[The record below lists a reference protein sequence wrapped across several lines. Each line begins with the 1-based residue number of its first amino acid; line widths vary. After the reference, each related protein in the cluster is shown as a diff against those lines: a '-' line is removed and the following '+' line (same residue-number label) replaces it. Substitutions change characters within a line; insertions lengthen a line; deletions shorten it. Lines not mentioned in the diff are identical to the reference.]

1 MTLLRVETMETLRL
15 TLVCAACVV
24 ALACGQPT
32 DGPTQAVCPPPSDAL
47 LTYDNFGKAFLKK
60 YCVQCHAAT
69 VSGQARNMAP
79 VGTDFDTLEG
89 VKAKIPNIDAWAAA
103 GPAFTNRLMPPKGEY
118 AKPTDEERLKLG
130 EWLACGAR

>member
-1 MTLLRVETMETLRL
+1 MRAWSAV
-15 TLVCAACVV
+15 VACVV
-24 ALACGQPT
+24 SISGCGGPS
-32 DGPTQAVCPPPSDAL
+32 DGPTQSVCPPPSDSL
-47 LTYDNFGKAFLKK
+47 LTYDNFGKAFMRK

-79 VGTDFDTLEG
+79 AGSDFDTLEG
-89 VKAKIPNIDAWAAA
+89 IKARLPNIDAWAAA

-118 AKPTDEERLKLG
+118 AKPTDEERQKLG